1 MGIRVAIL
9 WSELAGYTNACFRA
23 LSAHP
28 ELDALFLCHFRPDP
42 LAPFDPAAFG
52 WVDQRA
58 LYDEL
63 HRAGRLT
70 AVVRDF
76 HPDVVLVTSWHIAG
90 YRRALRALARRAVRV
105 LCMDNQWLA
114 TPRQHLGVAISR
126 WHVRPLYDL
135 AFVPGERQ
143 AAFARKLGFPQRA
156 IRYGL
161 YSCDPSGFAP
171 PPDVAPGT
179 RPGRGFVFVGRLIAE
194 KGVDTLAAAYRQY
207 RLHASDPWPLTVY
220 GSGPLG
226 DVLAGIDGVRLA
238 GFVQPDDL
246 PAALHAA
253 GAFVL
258 PSQFE
263 PWAVAIHEAAAAGL
277 PLIVTA
283 ACGASVHLVQDGLNG
298 AVVGAGE
305 EDGLAAA
312 LGRIAGLSEVA
323 RAGQGAMSL
332 ALARQFTPERW
343 AETVIEMAEN
353 RGSPFAE

>member
-9 WSELAGYTNACFRA
+9 WSELAGYTDACFRA
-23 LSAHP
+23 LAGHP

-42 LAPFDPAAFG
+42 LAPFDPATFS

-63 HRAGRLT
+63 MADGRLT
-70 AVVRDF
+70 TTVADF
-76 HPDVVLVTSWHIAG
+76 RPDVVLVTSWHIAG
-90 YRRALRALARRAVRV
+90 YRAALRGLARRAVRV

-114 TPRQHLGVAISR
+114 TPRQRLGVAISR
-126 WHVRPLYDL
+126 WHVRPLYDRV
-135 AFVPGERQ
+135 FVPGERQ
-143 AAFARKLGFPQRA
+143 AVFTRKLGFPQSA
-156 IRYGL
+156 ISYGL
-161 YSCDPSGFAP
+161 YSCDPSRFAP
-171 PPDVAPGT
+171 PADVA
-179 RPGRGFVFVGRLIAE
+179 PGRGFVFVGRLIPE

-207 RLHASDPWPLTVY
+207 RLQAADPWPLTVY

-226 DVLAGIDGVRLA
+226 DVLAGIDGVTLA

-258 PSQFE
+258 PSLFE

-277 PLIVTA
+277 PLIVTS

-298 AVVGAGE
+298 AVIGAGDQ
-305 EDGLAAA
+305 DGLAAA
-312 LGRIAGLSEVA
+312 FARIAGLSEEK
-323 RAGQGAMSL
+323 RAEQRSMSL
-332 ALARQFTPERW
+332 ALARQFTPQRW
-343 AETVIEMAEN
+343 AETVVAMAEN
-353 RGSPFAE
+353 RRSPFED